1 MSISWRCNTCYLIN
15 NNSRSQCQA
24 CFTKRAVIASNKI
37 KPKIPQNHVP
47 NTQIK
52 TVKSEGINKE
62 FDASSNNLDSFGNS
76 NKYVNNSSDFNE
88 HNDDEKDEKNNN
100 NENDGTKLNSP
111 GCWRCQKCHFIN
123 NKYVKDQCVAC
134 GPKLKIKSKKK
145 LETWLERER
154 SSPNGFWVLCI
165 IAEIYHSNHNYND
178 ARTYY
183 RKILTS
189 KDWHSIY
196 QPFWDC
202 AMSVYR
208 KNCMNSSQRRAS
220 NCFDFKGD
228 ICKFIE
234 SKIVIKT
241 PGQNQ
246 EQFSLINAIKYKV
259 HYLIYGFTRS
269 FNLPVEI
276 KHLCLK
282 YYINDVY
289 VEMYDDKLI
298 GFNQKGKTEIVAFIL
313 GVLSPHH
320 KHQLVIA
327 LTDLI
332 KLVHAT
338 KCLDQYLK
346 PNDSTGKYLKNAVF
360 VTGDKSMLYYYGVYL
375 SLLTFISQQL
385 NNMYLILQEAGNV
398 INNYEWFWKN
408 DYNIA
413 MLNM

>member
-1 MSISWRCNTCYLIN
+1 MSNSWRCNTCYLIN

-37 KPKIPQNHVP
+37 KP

-52 TVKSEGINKE
+52 TVK
-62 FDASSNNLDSFGNS
+62 SSNNLDSFGNS

-88 HNDDEKDEKNNN
+88 HNDDEKE
-100 NENDGTKLNSP
+100 ETKLNSSD
-111 GCWRCQKCHFIN
+111 CWCCQKCHFIN
-123 NKYVKDQCVAC
+123 NKSVKDQCVAC

-145 LETWLERER
+145 LENLLETER
-154 SSPNGFWVLCI
+154 SSPNDIWVLYH
-165 IAEIYHSNHNYND
+165 IAKKYHSNHNYND

-183 RKILTS
+183 GKILTLNGYS
-189 KDWHSIY
+189 VY
-196 QPFWDC
+196 QPFWGC

-208 KNCMNSSQRRAS
+208 KNCINSSQHRAS

-234 SKIVIKT
+234 SKIAIKT
-241 PGQNQ
+241 PSQNH